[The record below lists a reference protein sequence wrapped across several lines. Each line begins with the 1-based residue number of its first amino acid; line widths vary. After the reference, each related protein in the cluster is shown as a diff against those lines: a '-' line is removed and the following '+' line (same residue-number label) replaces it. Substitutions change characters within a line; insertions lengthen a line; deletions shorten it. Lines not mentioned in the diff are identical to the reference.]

1 MQRILENRR
10 RFFSTVSRSE
20 SIASVELPVFNEI
33 VSELSTEVSHV
44 EQKNVVE
51 SVPEAKEST

>member
-10 RFFSTVSRSE
+10 RRLTESFSE
-20 SIASVELPVFNEI
+20 SIASVELPVFTEI
-33 VSELSTEVSHV
+33 VSELSKEVSHV
-44 EQKNVVE
+44 EQKNVLE